1 LLTVC
6 EPLADYL
13 RTEPVVLSERSSD
26 SRDSAAC
33 RIDGAGEPPLHQPA
47 RTTVTG
53 AGASGAHRVRLSLL
67 VTRVADQL
75 MSIRNRVPR
84 SRSTIVA
91 VPEAWAYHPVP
102 PVMAKVASPSGPR
115 LLKAY
120 SPCIAI

>member
-1 LLTVC
+1 
-6 EPLADYL
+6 L
-13 RTEPVVLSERSSD
+13 RETPEKPVVVGRGHGEDLTREERQT
-26 SRDSAAC
+26 RRATLAPAGRGLHGRGGRCIGSAP
-33 RIDGAGEPPLHQPA
+33 GP
-47 RTTVTG
+47 
-53 AGASGAHRVRLSLL
+53 LSLL
-67 VTRVADQL
+67 VTRVADQR

-115 LLKAY
+115 LLKVN